1 MKILKS
7 IWKKEVLKDVNLE
20 LESGKIYGLIGRN
33 GVGKTTLLSILSSQN
48 PAGSGRVTLD
58 GDDVWENEKCID
70 RICFSRE
77 ISQMSGF
84 DRTT

>member
-1 MKILKS
+1 MGSLKCEN
-7 IWKKEVLKDVNLE
+7 IKKVYGKKEVLKDVNLE

-58 GDDVWENEKCID
+58 KMYGKMKNASTGSVFPE
-70 RICFSRE
+70 RSAR
-77 ISQMSGF
+77 
-84 DRTT
+84 